1 MKKELFDL
9 QLFADGDGGNDAG
22 QQNQDGVVAGDN
34 SQQQQQQQPNS
45 KKYDD
50 SELDEIIKRKK
61 AEWKKEQDKKLKEAE
76 KLAQMNAQ
84 ERAEH
89 ERDEL
94 QKQLDAYKKKE
105 ALSEM
110 SKVARKML
118 QDENIGVGDDVLT
131 LLVNEDAETTKAA
144 INDFSKAFKAAVEKE
159 VNERLKGKHIS
170 KGDNINGGTMTKEQ
184 IMAIADP
191 ELRQQK
197 MIENRHLF
205 NF

>member
-1 MKKELFDL
+1 MKKVLFNL
-9 QLFADGDGGNDAG
+9 QLFAEGTDGGDGGDG
-22 QQNQDGVVAGDN
+22 GSQQQQNQQQ
-34 SQQQQQQQPNS
+34 QQQQQQQPNS